1 MAVHAL
7 VGDDGELG
15 RVDRIGALAQ
25 DLALRA
31 LLAATKQKPSR
42 VLEVR
47 LVLGVVGA
55 KHLRRAK
62 RRAVA
67 REHIGNL
74 ALPDGHEIG
83 FVNPVHEGKKDMEAA
98 AQHFGLITGLAVQR
112 DEPVLDR
119 PFRRPE
125 LFDDA
130 DLIVRDVPK
139 NVGYAQQDD
148 DDNDRCSPNGRLDP
162 A

>member
-1 MAVHAL
+1 MTIHAL

-25 DLALRA
+25 HFALRP
-31 LLAATKQKPSR
+31 LLAATQKKASR

-55 KHLRRAK
+55 EHLRRAK

-67 REHIGNL
+67 REHIGDL

-83 FVNPVHEGKKDMEAA
+83 FVNPVHEGKEDVQAA
-98 AQHFGLITGLAVQR
+98 AQHFRLVTGLAVQR
-112 DEPVLDR
+112 DEPVVDR
-119 PFRRPE
+119 TFRRPE

-130 DLIVRDVPK
+130 DLVVRDVTK
-139 NVGYAQQDD
+139 NVGYAQQHDD
-148 DDNDRCSPNGRLDP
+148 DSDCYGPNCRLDP